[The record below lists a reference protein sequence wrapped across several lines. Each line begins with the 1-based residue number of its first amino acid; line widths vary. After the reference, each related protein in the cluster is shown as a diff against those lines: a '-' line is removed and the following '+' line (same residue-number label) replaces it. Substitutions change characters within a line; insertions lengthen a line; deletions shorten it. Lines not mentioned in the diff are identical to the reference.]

1 MIQTNRRTIRPII
14 PRLSRLR
21 RGGVTPKDSREAPLI
36 LQLLCA
42 QFGALLLDSDGSSPD
57 FDLVND
63 QLSARMNEIQ
73 EKIAAASAIA
83 GRKPDVITIIAVTKT
98 FPPEIVKEA
107 LTMGLTHI
115 GENRIQEA
123 ERKVEVVRGK
133 GIFHLIGNLQS
144 NKVKKAVSMFDWIQ
158 TIDDF
163 DVAAEISKRAVEQ
176 NRSLQVLI
184 EVNSSGEPQKHGA
197 EPDEVL
203 KIAERVMSLP
213 QLTLRGLMTVG
224 PLTDDES
231 QIKRAFAQTNELF
244 ESIKQDS
251 GSEIDTLSMGMSDDY
266 ELAIREGSTMIRL
279 GSILFGRRNADA

>member
-1 MIQTNRRTIRPII
+1 MIQTRTRRIRPIN

-21 RGGVTPKDSREAPLI
+21 RGGVTPKDNREAQLI
-36 LQLLCA
+36 LQLLWA
-42 QFGALLLDSDGSSPD
+42 LFGALLLDSDGSSPD

-63 QLSARMNEIQ
+63 QLSARINEIQ
-73 EKIAAASAIA
+73 KKIAAASSIA
-83 GRKPDVITIIAVTKT
+83 GRKPDEITIIAVTKT
-98 FPPEIVKEA
+98 FPPEIVEEA
-107 LTMGLTHI
+107 LIAGLTHI

-123 ERKVEVVRGK
+123 ERKIEVIRGR

-163 DVAAEISKRAVEQ
+163 DIAAEISKRAVEQ
-176 NRSLQVLI
+176 NRRIRVLI

-197 EPDEVL
+197 EPDEVM

-224 PLTDDES
+224 PLTDDV
-231 QIKRAFAQTNELF
+231 AA
-244 ESIKQDS
+244 IKQAF
-251 GSEIDTLSMGMSDDY
+251 GETFLLFTKIQMHCGEQIDTLSMGMSNDY
-266 ELAIREGSTMIRL
+266 ELAIRQGSTMIRL
-279 GSILFGRRNADA
+279 GSVLFGRRTIV